1 MASQGDDRTLTKL
14 IEPLS
19 IAGTYHALSVAVL
32 GSYIGNFADGDPA
45 KAPQFLLD
53 EAKEGDVKARK
64 LDRILREYADALEP
78 AERDLLSRLALFPR
92 GVKIEYLGWIIE
104 AGGTVAGALI
114 GQSSAALVRQLSRL
128 EKLGLVFHYQTGTEA
143 VYSAHPFLR
152 DFFRSVLSGVRA
164 ENIHESIRA
173 KLAPSLE
180 SRPSEKP
187 SDPGVLDQYEFL
199 IEQSLAAGHIQ
210 EACDLYWGGL
220 GASTYNL
227 ENLGENTRGLRI
239 LERFFPADDF
249 TNSFPALSTRD
260 RSRLA
265 CDLGLFS
272 RSLSDLARANSA
284 FLYCAQLD
292 TQASD
297 ARNESQDEENLS
309 SVAQLAGR
317 CADAATHADR
327 AFELADLA
335 DEPDRKIG
343 SLCTRAYTRFVLGE
357 TALAEDDFLAA
368 TELPGKAMSGY
379 YSAQRCECDLALG
392 RVSSALVETRRSLAV
407 ARTHNA
413 CLFNA
418 LLARLLV
425 NTDTTMATGH
435 LIAAR
440 QFAEKS
446 GEIELQLRCF
456 QAACEL
462 ALAVADLPQSLIEGE
477 AGILLADTCGF
488 GKFSVDIR
496 VPLAG
501 AYLASNQYQKA
512 LQTAR
517 YALDLSEQG
526 QYAWGQADAL
536 HLCGI
541 AHIRLGESELARQ
554 RLTAALALRTKLTH
568 PKTDETKRALDQL
581 SGSGRAAGTKQK
593 DSLPSGASP
602 Y

>member
-1 MASQGDDRTLTKL
+1 
-14 IEPLS
+14 
-19 IAGTYHALSVAVL
+19 
-32 GSYIGNFADGDPA
+32 
-45 KAPQFLLD
+45 
-53 EAKEGDVKARK
+53 
-64 LDRILREYADALEP
+64 
-78 AERDLLSRLALFPR
+78 
-92 GVKIEYLGWIIE
+92 
-104 AGGTVAGALI
+104 
-114 GQSSAALVRQLSRL
+114 
-128 EKLGLVFHYQTGTEA
+128 
-143 VYSAHPFLR
+143 
-152 DFFRSVLSGVRA
+152 
-164 ENIHESIRA
+164 
-173 KLAPSLE
+173 
-180 SRPSEKP
+180 
-187 SDPGVLDQYEFL
+187 
-199 IEQSLAAGHIQ
+199 
-210 EACDLYWGGL
+210 
-220 GASTYNL
+220 
-227 ENLGENTRGLRI
+227 
-239 LERFFPADDF
+239 
-249 TNSFPALSTRD
+249 
-260 RSRLA
+260 
-265 CDLGLFS
+265 
-272 RSLSDLARANSA
+272 
-284 FLYCAQLD
+284 
-292 TQASD
+292 
-297 ARNESQDEENLS
+297 
-309 SVAQLAGR
+309 
-317 CADAATHADR
+317 
-327 AFELADLA
+327 
-335 DEPDRKIG
+335 
-343 SLCTRAYTRFVLGE
+343 
-357 TALAEDDFLAA
+357 
-368 TELPGKAMSGY
+368 
-379 YSAQRCECDLALG
+379 
-392 RVSSALVETRRSLAV
+392 
-407 ARTHNA
+407 
-413 CLFNA
+413 
-418 LLARLLV
+418 
-425 NTDTTMATGH
+425 MATGH